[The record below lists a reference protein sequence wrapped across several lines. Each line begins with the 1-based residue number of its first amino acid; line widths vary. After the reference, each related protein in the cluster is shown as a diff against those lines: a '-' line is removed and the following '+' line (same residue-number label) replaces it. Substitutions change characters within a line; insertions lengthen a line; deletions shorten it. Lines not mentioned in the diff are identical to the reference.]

1 MAIDTAPNGSICD
14 GGTAARRGSFDV
26 GWCAAAGSWAS
37 PWSRSCR
44 ATCILTAAASPA
56 GAFNAALAR
65 VGLPPVDKAARLL
78 LGGAAVVV
86 GSPATDP
93 VPDPALPH
101 VGVLAWGD
109 PAAEL
114 PGRGGSVQHH
124 GPGLNGADLVSETG
138 QGQGKADGHEKSSWL
153 PGPA

>member
-1 MAIDTAPNGSICD
+1 MTIDTAPNGSICD
-14 GGTAARRGSFDV
+14 GGTAARRGSFDA

-44 ATCILTAAASPA
+44 ATCILTAAASPGGCRPA
-56 GAFNAALAR
+56 RRLAR
-65 VGLPPVDKAARLL
+65 PARSTRQLARAGLPPVDKAARLL

-114 PGRGGSVQHH
+114 PGAEVQ
-124 GPGLNGADLVSETG
+124 
-138 QGQGKADGHEKSSWL
+138 SSIMAL
-153 PGPA
+153 A